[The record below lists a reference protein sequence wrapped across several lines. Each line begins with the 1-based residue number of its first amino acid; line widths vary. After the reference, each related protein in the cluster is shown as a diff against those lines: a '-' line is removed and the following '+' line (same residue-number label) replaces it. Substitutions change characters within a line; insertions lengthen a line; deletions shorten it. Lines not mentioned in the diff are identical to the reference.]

1 LLTQYWADVDKCAER
16 LGGDH
21 IYSWKPH
28 PAHLVGEFDT
38 TRVRSY
44 IAHTLDVTQDCV
56 IETIL
61 KDTHTCEHHPERFT
75 QWTDVA
81 QDLVERY

>member
-1 LLTQYWADVDKCAER
+1 VDRCAER
-16 LGGDH
+16 LGGDY

-44 IAHTLDVTQDCV
+44 IKHTLDVTHDCV
-56 IETIL
+56 IEMIL